1 MDIFLQ
7 VIVTGIATGGVYGLI
22 ALGFVLIFKATG
34 ILNLATGAFMTL
46 GAYICLTVL
55 GQFGAPFWVA
65 FLCTLGF
72 AIVMGIVLERIILR
86 PLIGEPIISVVMVTI
101 GLSSILQGLTHI
113 IWSPEYR
120 SFPEI
125 FPPEPLDLGFAI
137 VPSGLLWGF
146 IFAAIGTIIFILIF
160 KLTRTGV
167 AMRATASDQQA
178 ALSMGISVRWIFALS
193 WSYGAVAAVIGGIVI
208 GNISGISIYLGDIG
222 LKVLAVIILGGL
234 DSIGGAILGGLII
247 GILENLTG
255 LYLDP
260 VFGGG
265 VKNVAPFF
273 ILVLIIMIRPYGLFG
288 KKIIERVCILDTGR
302 WFLVSGCWLLVAAIS
317 EVSARSQRPVTSDK

>member
-1 MDIFLQ
+1 MEIFIQ
-7 VIVTGIATGGVYGLI
+7 IIITGIATGGVYGLI

-55 GQFGAPFWVA
+55 SQLGAPFWLA

-72 AIVMGIVLERIILR
+72 AIMLGVVLEKIILR

-101 GLSSILQGLTHI
+101 GLSSILQGLTHL
-113 IWSPEYR
+113 IWSPDFR

-125 FPPEPLDLGFAI
+125 FPPEPLDLGIAI

-146 IFAAIGTIIFILIF
+146 IFATVGTVIFIFIF

-178 ALSMGISVRWIFALS
+178 ALSMGISVRWVFALS

-247 GILENLTG
+247 GVLENLAG

-260 VFGGG
+260 IFGGG
-265 VKNVAPFF
+265 VKDVAPFF

-288 KKIIERVCILDTGR
+288 KKIIERV
-302 WFLVSGCWLLVAAIS
+302 
-317 EVSARSQRPVTSDK
+317 

>member
-7 VIVTGIATGGVYGLI
+7 MIVTGTATGGVYGLI

-72 AIVMGIVLERIILR
+72 AILLGIVLERIILR

-101 GLSSILQGLTHI
+101 GLSSILQGLTHV
-113 IWSPEYR
+113 IWSPDYR

-125 FPPEPLDLGFAI
+125 FPPEPLDLGFAV

-146 IFAAIGTIIFILIF
+146 IFAALGTIIFILIF

-247 GILENLTG
+247 GILENLAG

-260 VFGGG
+260 IFGGG
-265 VKNVAPFF
+265 VKDVAPFV

-288 KKIIERVCILDTGR
+288 KKIIERV
-302 WFLVSGCWLLVAAIS
+302 
-317 EVSARSQRPVTSDK
+317 

>member
-7 VIVTGIATGGVYGLI
+7 MIVTGIATGGVYGLI

-46 GAYICLTVL
+46 GAYICLTVFV
-55 GQFGAPFWVA
+55 QFGAPFWLA

-72 AIVMGIVLERIILR
+72 AILLGLVLERIILR
-86 PLIGEPIISVVMVTI
+86 PMIGEPIISVVMVTI
-101 GLSSILQGLTHI
+101 GLSSILQGLTHV

-160 KLTRTGV
+160 KLTRTGI

-193 WSYGAVAAVIGGIVI
+193 WSFGAVAAVIGGIVI
-208 GNISGISIYLGDIG
+208 GNISGISIYMGDIG

-247 GILENLTG
+247 GILENLAG

-260 VFGGG
+260 ILGGG
-265 VKNVAPFF
+265 VKDVAPFV
-273 ILVLIIMIRPYGLFG
+273 ILVLIIVIRPYGLFG
-288 KKIIERVCILDTGR
+288 KKIIERV
-302 WFLVSGCWLLVAAIS
+302 
-317 EVSARSQRPVTSDK
+317 

>member
-1 MDIFLQ
+1 MEIFLQ

-46 GAYICLTVL
+46 GAYICLTAL
-55 GQFGAPFWVA
+55 DKIGAPFWMA

-72 AIVMGIVLERIILR
+72 AVVMGIVIERIILR
-86 PLIGEPIISVVMVTI
+86 PLIGEPIISVVMITI

-113 IWSPEYR
+113 IWSPDYR

-125 FPPEPLDLGFAI
+125 FPPEPLDLRFAV

-146 IFAAIGTIIFILIF
+146 IFAAIGTIVFILIF
-160 KLTRTGV
+160 KVTRTGV

-178 ALSMGISVRWIFALS
+178 ALSMGISVRWVFALS
-193 WSYGAVAAVIGGIVI
+193 WSFGAVAAAIGGIVI

-247 GILENLTG
+247 GILENLAG

-265 VKNVAPFF
+265 VKDVAPFF

-288 KKIIERVCILDTGR
+288 KKIIERV
-302 WFLVSGCWLLVAAIS
+302 
-317 EVSARSQRPVTSDK
+317 

>member
-55 GQFGAPFWVA
+55 GQFGAPFWLA

-72 AIVMGIVLERIILR
+72 AILLGIVLERIILR

-101 GLSSILQGLTHI
+101 GLASILQGLTHV
-113 IWSPEYR
+113 IWSPDYR

-125 FPPEPLDLGFAI
+125 FPPQPLDLGFAI

-146 IFAAIGTIIFILIF
+146 IFAAIGSLIFILIF

-178 ALSMGISVRWIFALS
+178 ALSMGISVRWVFALS

-247 GILENLTG
+247 GILENLAG

-260 VFGGG
+260 VFGDG
-265 VKNVAPFF
+265 VKDVAPFI

-288 KKIIERVCILDTGR
+288 KKIIERV
-302 WFLVSGCWLLVAAIS
+302 
-317 EVSARSQRPVTSDK
+317 

>member
-7 VIVTGIATGGVYGLI
+7 IIITGIATGGVYGLI

-46 GAYICLTVL
+46 GAYICLTAL
-55 GQFGAPFWVA
+55 SQLGAPFWLA

-72 AIVMGIVLERIILR
+72 AILLGIVLERIILR
-86 PLIGEPIISVVMVTI
+86 PLIGEPIISVIMVTI
-101 GLSSILQGLTHI
+101 GLSSILQGLTHL
-113 IWSPEYR
+113 IWSPDYG

-125 FPPEPLDLGFAI
+125 FPPEPLDLGIAI
-137 VPSGLLWGF
+137 IPSGLLWGF
-146 IFAAIGTIIFILIF
+146 IFAAVATLIFILIF

-247 GILENLTG
+247 GILENLAG

-260 VFGGG
+260 IFGGG
-265 VKNVAPFF
+265 VKDVAPFF

-288 KKIIERVCILDTGR
+288 KKIIERV
-302 WFLVSGCWLLVAAIS
+302 
-317 EVSARSQRPVTSDK
+317 

>member
-1 MDIFLQ
+1 MDIFIQL
-7 VIVTGIATGGVYGLI
+7 IVTGIATGGVYGLI

-34 ILNLATGAFMTL
+34 ILNLATGAIMTL
-46 GAYICLTVL
+46 GAYICLTAL
-55 GQFGAPFWVA
+55 GQLGAPFWLA
-65 FLCTLGF
+65 LLCTLGF
-72 AIVMGIVLERIILR
+72 AVLLGIVLERIILR

-101 GLSSILQGLTHI
+101 GLSSILQGLTHV

-247 GILENLTG
+247 GILENLAG

-260 VFGGG
+260 IFGGG
-265 VKNVAPFF
+265 VKDVAPFV

-288 KKIIERVCILDTGR
+288 KKIIERV
-302 WFLVSGCWLLVAAIS
+302 
-317 EVSARSQRPVTSDK
+317 

>member
-1 MDIFLQ
+1 MDIFIQ
-7 VIVTGIATGGVYGLI
+7 IIVTGIATGGVYGLI

-46 GAYICLTVL
+46 GAYICLTVI
-55 GQFGAPFWVA
+55 GQLGAPFWLA

-72 AIVMGIVLERIILR
+72 AILLGIVLERLILR

-101 GLSSILQGLTHI
+101 GLSSILQGLTHL
-113 IWSPEYR
+113 IWSPDYR

-146 IFAAIGTIIFILIF
+146 IFAAVGTIIFILIF

-193 WSYGAVAAVIGGIVI
+193 WSYGAVAAVIGGIVV

-247 GILENLTG
+247 GILENLAG

-260 VFGGG
+260 IFGGG
-265 VKNVAPFF
+265 VKDVAPFF
-273 ILVLIIMIRPYGLFG
+273 ILVVIIMIRPYGLFG
-288 KKIIERVCILDTGR
+288 KKIIERV
-302 WFLVSGCWLLVAAIS
+302 
-317 EVSARSQRPVTSDK
+317 

>member
-1 MDIFLQ
+1 MDIFIQL
-7 VIVTGIATGGVYGLI
+7 IVTGIATGGVYGLI

-86 PLIGEPIISVVMVTI
+86 PLIGQPIISVVMVTI
-101 GLSSILQGLTHI
+101 GLSSILQGLTHV

-178 ALSMGISVRWIFALS
+178 ALSMGISVRWVFALS

-234 DSIGGAILGGLII
+234 DSIGGAIVGGLII
-247 GILENLTG
+247 GILENLAG

-265 VKNVAPFF
+265 VKDVAPFF
-273 ILVLIIMIRPYGLFG
+273 ILIVIIMIRPYGLFG
-288 KKIIERVCILDTGR
+288 KKIIERV
-302 WFLVSGCWLLVAAIS
+302 
-317 EVSARSQRPVTSDK
+317 

>member
-1 MDIFLQ
+1 MDIFIQ
-7 VIVTGIATGGVYGLI
+7 IIVTGIATGGVYGLI

-55 GQFGAPFWVA
+55 SQLGMPFWLA

-72 AIVMGIVLERIILR
+72 AILLGVVLERIILR

-101 GLSSILQGLTHI
+101 GLSSILQGLTHL
-113 IWSPEYR
+113 IWSPDYR

-125 FPPEPLDLGFAI
+125 FPPEPLDLGIAI

-146 IFAAIGTIIFILIF
+146 IFAAAGTLIFILIF

-193 WSYGAVAAVIGGIVI
+193 WCYGAVAAVIGGIVI

-247 GILENLTG
+247 GILENMAG

-260 VFGGG
+260 IFGGG
-265 VKNVAPFF
+265 VKDVAPFF

-288 KKIIERVCILDTGR
+288 KKIIERV
-302 WFLVSGCWLLVAAIS
+302 
-317 EVSARSQRPVTSDK
+317 

>member
-34 ILNLATGAFMTL
+34 ILNLATGAIMTL

-55 GQFGAPFWVA
+55 DKLGAPFWVA

-72 AIVMGIVLERIILR
+72 AIIMGMVLERIILR
-86 PLIGEPIISVVMVTI
+86 PLIGEPIISVIMVTI
-101 GLSSILQGLTHI
+101 GLTSILQGLTHI
-113 IWSPEYR
+113 IWSPDYR

-125 FPPEPLDLGFAI
+125 FPPKPLDIGFAI

-146 IFAAIGTIIFILIF
+146 IFAAVGTIIFILIF

-178 ALSMGISVRWIFALS
+178 ALSMGISVRWMFALS
-193 WSYGAVAAVIGGIVI
+193 WSYGAVAAVMGGIVI

-247 GILENLTG
+247 GILENLAG

-265 VKNVAPFF
+265 VKDVAPFF
-273 ILVLIIMIRPYGLFG
+273 ILVLIIMVRPYGLFG
-288 KKIIERVCILDTGR
+288 KKIIERV
-302 WFLVSGCWLLVAAIS
+302 
-317 EVSARSQRPVTSDK
+317 

>member
-1 MDIFLQ
+1 MDIFIQ

-146 IFAAIGTIIFILIF
+146 VFAAIGTIIFILMF

-265 VKNVAPFF
+265 VKDVAPFI

-288 KKIIERVCILDTGR
+288 KKIIERV
-302 WFLVSGCWLLVAAIS
+302 
-317 EVSARSQRPVTSDK
+317 

>member
-7 VIVTGIATGGVYGLI
+7 IIITGIATGGVYGLI

-55 GQFGAPFWVA
+55 TQLGTPFWLA
-65 FLCTLGF
+65 FMCTLGF
-72 AIVMGIVLERIILR
+72 AIALGVVLEKIILR

-101 GLSSILQGLTHI
+101 GLSSILQGLTHL
-113 IWSPEYR
+113 IWTPDYR

-125 FPPEPLDLGFAI
+125 FPPEPLDLGIAI

-146 IFAAIGTIIFILIF
+146 IFAAVGTIIFILIF

-178 ALSMGISVRWIFALS
+178 ALSMGISVRWVFALS

-247 GILENLTG
+247 GVLENLAG

-260 VFGGG
+260 IFGGG
-265 VKNVAPFF
+265 VKDVAPFF
-273 ILVLIIMIRPYGLFG
+273 ILVLIIIIRPHGLFG
-288 KKIIERVCILDTGR
+288 KKIIERV
-302 WFLVSGCWLLVAAIS
+302 
-317 EVSARSQRPVTSDK
+317 